1 MLDAALDIK
10 AGSMENI
17 AITNTKYSVDLLNK
31 YPHVIFVFGDNMIR
45 RGKGGQAIIRD
56 CQNSFGIST
65 KRYPKNTQDAFYS
78 DREDEINTTL
88 RDMEQFKRLVLNG
101 KPVILPR
108 GGIGT
113 GLACL
118 PTKSPFIWKMLVED
132 FKNYGIILNESGFEK
147 ENKQ

>member
-1 MLDAALDIK
+1 
-10 AGSMENI
+10 MENI

-45 RGKGGQAIIRD
+45 KGKGGQAIIRD

-113 GLACL
+113 GLAKYGVTTDNNPL
-118 PTKSPFIWKMLVED
+118 SLRAWLQHALEEALDMA
-132 FKNYGIILNESGFEK
+132 NYLQAAISKLDEEGN
-147 ENKQ
+147 

>member
-1 MLDAALDIK
+1 MVRQLF
-10 AGSMENI
+10 
-17 AITNTKYSVDLLNK
+17 AIVKTVSESQQ
-31 YPHVIFVFGDNMIR
+31 
-45 RGKGGQAIIRD
+45 KGIL
-56 CQNSFGIST
+56 
-65 KRYPKNTQDAFYS
+65 KNTQDAFYS

>member
-1 MLDAALDIK
+1 
-10 AGSMENI
+10 
-17 AITNTKYSVDLLNK
+17 
-31 YPHVIFVFGDNMIR
+31 MIVKTVSESQQ
-45 RGKGGQAIIRD
+45 KGIL
-56 CQNSFGIST
+56 
-65 KRYPKNTQDAFYS
+65 KNTQDAFYS

-118 PTKSPFIWKMLVED
+118 PTKVHSFGKCLLR
-132 FKNYGIILNESGFEK
+132 ILKSKF
-147 ENKQ
+147 

>member
-1 MLDAALDIK
+1 MVRQLF
-10 AGSMENI
+10 
-17 AITNTKYSVDLLNK
+17 AIVKTVSESQQ
-31 YPHVIFVFGDNMIR
+31 
-45 RGKGGQAIIRD
+45 KGIL
-56 CQNSFGIST
+56 
-65 KRYPKNTQDAFYS
+65 KNTQDAFYS

-118 PTKSPFIWKMLVED
+118 PTKVHSFGKCLLR
-132 FKNYGIILNESGFEK
+132 ILKSKF
-147 ENKQ
+147 

>member
-1 MLDAALDIK
+1 MNYNEYFEE
-10 AGSMENI
+10 GSMENI

-45 RGKGGQAIIRD
+45 KGKGGQAIIRD

-88 RDMEQFKRLVLNG
+88 RDMEQFKRLVLKG
-101 KPVILPR
+101 KPVILP
-108 GGIGT
+108 GGGYWNR
-113 GLACL
+113 ACL
-118 PTKSPFIWKMLVED
+118 SPNKKSIHL
-132 FKNYGIILNESGFEK
+132 
-147 ENKQ
+147 ENAC

>member
-1 MLDAALDIK
+1 MDFEK
-10 AGSMENI
+10 GSMENI

-45 RGKGGQAIIRD
+45 KGKGGQAIIRD
-56 CQNSFGIST
+56 CQNS
-65 KRYPKNTQDAFYS
+65 
-78 DREDEINTTL
+78 TTL

-132 FKNYGIILNESGFEK
+132 FKIKILGRV
-147 ENKQ
+147 